1 MFKIYERPGCCK
13 CASIIHQTTI
23 TLLQETWVRKNFAD
37 TSHRSPV
44 SSIEK
49 IQNPTLYKFALANN
63 KKIKKIGPIQY
74 GKLIYRLEKI
84 NTSIVEGKKKK
95 KQGVPPVRTKETIY
109 KTKRQQNLVWHHR
122 EQILPC
128 TSTVVLNQLSNN

>member
-95 KQGVPPVRTKETIY
+95 KTRGATCEDQRNHLQNKET
-109 KTKRQQNLVWHHR
+109 TESSLA
-122 EQILPC
+122 
-128 TSTVVLNQLSNN
+128 SS